1 MFMLCSLN
9 SLNMST
15 FLHDF
20 WAGLVRY
27 VQAIGEALADLG
39 SKNVVSV
46 ADLRRWF
53 CFGSCDAT

>member
-1 MFMLCSLN
+1 
-9 SLNMST
+9 MST

-20 WAGLVRY
+20 WVGLVRY

-46 ADLRRWF
+46 ADLRRFF
-53 CFGSCDAT
+53 CSA